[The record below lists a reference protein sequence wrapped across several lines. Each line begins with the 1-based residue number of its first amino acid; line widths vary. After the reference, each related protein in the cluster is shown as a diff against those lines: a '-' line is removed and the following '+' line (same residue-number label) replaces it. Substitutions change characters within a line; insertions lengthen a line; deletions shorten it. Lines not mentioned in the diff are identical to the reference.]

1 MSVSREELYRLIDAL
16 PVAELPAARRFLEYL
31 RDTSGEEELS
41 PEDIEAVRR
50 GLEDIKAGPL
60 WDSLHN
66 YADDAATEE
75 KREAARAVL
84 ADLQGE
90 LTRRW
95 YTFAAGVVP
104 TPPPMAKW

>member
-1 MSVSREELYRLIDAL
+1 MSVSREDLYRLIDAL
-16 PVAELPAARRFLEYL
+16 PATELPAARRFLEYL
-31 RDTSGEEELS
+31 RDVGNEEELS
-41 PEDIEAVRR
+41 PEDIEAVRC

-84 ADLQGE
+84 ADL
-90 LTRRW
+90 
-95 YTFAAGVVP
+95 
-104 TPPPMAKW
+104 